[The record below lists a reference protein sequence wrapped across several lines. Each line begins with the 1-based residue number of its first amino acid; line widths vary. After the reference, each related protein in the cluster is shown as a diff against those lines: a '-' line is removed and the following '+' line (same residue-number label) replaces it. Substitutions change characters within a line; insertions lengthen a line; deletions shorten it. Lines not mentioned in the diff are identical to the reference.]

1 MRIRAAISFYFLTNQ
16 RLQRVCSVTWKTGH
30 PISVL
35 STACFVSLLRPLRG
49 LIVGSARKPA
59 STTLRLDEW
68 QGRDRT
74 PLDNLFEAQRFV
86 ISRTTIGFRWFNHV
100 TKVGAR
106 TWPQPLSS
114 FIYSISLQVFHL
126 SLIPIQA
133 QTPHLHQYSLGRK
146 AQYQMKSLFDQV
158 ATLTSQSS
166 DTAQSRLREHPLGS
180 GSC

>member
-1 MRIRAAISFYFLTNQ
+1 M
-16 RLQRVCSVTWKTGH
+16 
-30 PISVL
+30 
-35 STACFVSLLRPLRG
+35 CFVSLLRPLQG
-49 LIVGSARKPA
+49 PIVGSARKPA

-74 PLDNLFEAQRFV
+74 PLGNLFEAQRFV
-86 ISRTTIGFRWFNHV
+86 ISRTTIGFRWFNQV
-100 TKVGAR
+100 VAR

-114 FIYSISLQVFHL
+114 CIYSISLRVFHL

-133 QTPHLHQYSLGRK
+133 QTPHLHQYSLGKK
-146 AQYQMKSLFDQV
+146 AQYQMKLLFGQV